1 MWIKLLNLWKIKQYL
16 CMLTV
21 LRKLYNLSGFDMPI
35 FWIRLPILRL
45 KLPDLLKKQQAIM
58 SNLFLRFLA

>member
-45 KLPDLLKKQQAIM
+45 KLLDLLKK
-58 SNLFLRFLA
+58 R